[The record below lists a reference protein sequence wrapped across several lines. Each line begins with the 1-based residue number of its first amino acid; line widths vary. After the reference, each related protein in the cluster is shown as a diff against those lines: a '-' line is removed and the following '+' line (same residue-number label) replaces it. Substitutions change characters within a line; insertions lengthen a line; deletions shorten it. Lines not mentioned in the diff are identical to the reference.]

1 MRFDGKGAKYNSKH
15 FIFVYICAISIYQLL
30 FINIFKKQNQKHM
43 KNLLTG
49 LLALLLFASCNERID
64 AGHEGILVKM
74 YGTDKGV
81 QDVTQVTGRVWYNP
95 FTEAVYEIPTFV
107 QTVNYE
113 AFTVNAKDGSVFTVD
128 PTLSLKIRDG
138 ESAKIFKKYRKDLQ
152 EVLETTLSNHIK
164 DVYRIEFNKFETD
177 SIISRRE
184 KFEDGVQRKMK
195 EFLSIEG
202 FELEQLT
209 SGIKYPESITQ
220 AINAKNAAIQK
231 AQQAENELRVV
242 RANAQKMIVQ
252 AEAEATAN
260 ELKQR
265 TLTTLLIQQQFI
277 EKWDGKTPLYG
288 QSPVNFKN
296 VN

>member
-1 MRFDGKGAKYNSKH
+1 
-15 FIFVYICAISIYQLL
+15 
-30 FINIFKKQNQKHM
+30 M
-43 KNLLTG
+43 KNLFI
-49 LLALLLFASCNERID
+49 LAATLFIFASCNNRID
-64 AGHEGILVKM
+64 AGHEGLLVKM
-74 YGTDKGV
+74 YGSEKGV
-81 QDVTQVTGRVWYNP
+81 QDVSLVTGRVWYNP

-107 QTVNYE
+107 QTVNYD

-242 RANAQKMIVQ
+242 EAQAKKMIVQ
-252 AEAEATAN
+252 AEAEAKAN